1 MLNASKNRHP
11 VTARAAGL
19 LLGFAA
25 DRYFADPAR
34 FHPVA
39 GFGTSAIALQRVSY
53 SDSKVAGTVH
63 VTVLLTGVGALGLVS
78 EGVARRGGWLAHTGV
93 MAAATWAVL
102 GGTSLART
110 GHDMAVRLEES
121 RRSGDLTAARDLLP
135 SLCGRDPSVL
145 DEEGLT
151 RAALES
157 VAENTSDATV
167 GALLWGAALGIPGL
181 YVYRAANTLDAMI
194 GYRSEKYRNFGWAAA
209 RFDDLVNLVP
219 ARLTGVITAASAPL
233 VGGSPRESLSAWRRD
248 ASAHPSPNA
257 GVAEATAAGA
267 LGISLGGR
275 TQYSYGVEMRPVLGN
290 GPAPTPTDL
299 RRASRLSSIVQ
310 IGAAIT
316 SAAVAV
322 AVGKFDFLRRSRN

>member
-1 MLNASKNRHP
+1 MLNNSKYRSP
-11 VTARAAGL
+11 ATARAAGL

-25 DRYFADPAR
+25 DRCFADPAR

-39 GFGTSAIALQRVSY
+39 GFGTSAAALQQVLYR
-53 SDSKVAGTVH
+53 DNKIAGVAHVAVLIAGVAALGTV
-63 VTVLLTGVGALGLVS
+63 S
-78 EGVARRGGWLAHTGV
+78 SRVAVRAGWLSDVGV
-93 MAAATWAVL
+93 TAAATWAVL

-110 GHDMAVRLEES
+110 GNDMAVRLETS
-121 RRSGDLTAARDLLP
+121 RTTGDLTAARELLP

-167 GALLWGAALGIPGL
+167 GALFWGAVAGVPGL
-181 YVYRAANTLDAMI
+181 FVYRAANTLDAMI

-209 RFDDLVNLVP
+209 RFDDLVNIAP
-219 ARLTGVITAASAPL
+219 ARLTGVLTVASAPR
-233 VGGSPRESLSAWRRD
+233 VGGSPRESIQAWRRD

-257 GVAEATAAGA
+257 GVAEASAAGA

-275 TQYSYGVEMRPVLGN
+275 TQYAHGVEQRPVLGN

-299 RRASRLSSIVQ
+299 RRASRLSSVVQ
-310 IGAAIT
+310 IGAAAV
-316 SAAVAV
+316 SAGIAV
-322 AVGKFDFLRRSRN
+322 AVGKSGFLRRSRH